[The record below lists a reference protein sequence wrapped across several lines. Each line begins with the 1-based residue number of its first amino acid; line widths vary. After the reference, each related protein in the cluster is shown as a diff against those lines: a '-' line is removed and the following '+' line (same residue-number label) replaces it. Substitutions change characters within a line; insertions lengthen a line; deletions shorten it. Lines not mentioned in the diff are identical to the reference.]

1 MVLVSTGVVRQR
13 LSVFLKILGFLKN
26 FLKIN
31 PARIRSAICIDFLV
45 GCVKYRIQFSIEWYH
60 FQFAE
65 PLNKNFFFAWP
76 EIPRAVEEIL
86 FLDSAD

>member
-1 MVLVSTGVVRQR
+1 MMLVSTGVVRQP
-13 LSVFLKILGFLKN
+13 LSVFFKILGFLKN

-31 PARIRSAICIDFLV
+31 PARIRSAICVD
-45 GCVKYRIQFSIEWYH
+45 CVKYRIQFSIEWYH

-65 PLNKNFFFAWP
+65 PLNKNFFFATP